1 MIWNLSEVEYD
12 VSILED
18 QVLLF
23 SFPGSPSPPLGLL
36 LKLLISME
44 SWLKADER
52 NVAVVHCLTGKGRT
66 STVVAAFLC
75 WMGEAGFRDVHKA
88 LDYIAQCKRCP
99 ANELTIPSQRRYVQY
114 FANMLDGVR
123 PSQPPLMLK
132 RIILSEAPKFAKG
145 PPRENTPP
153 PPDDS
158 NDVYDPDHILMGCA
172 PYLQIFKAGQLV
184 FTTAAS
190 LHYNQ
195 PKDDL
200 PFCQIADG
208 PISFHVENVV
218 QGDILVRC
226 RHLTAQG
233 QRVSMFRAAFH
244 TGYAP
249 PTVMRLTKAQLD
261 GACTDKRFADDFFLD
276 LIFEPCD
283 AEMASKH
290 LSGKADG
297 GTDDNNDEN
306 EQQDKVESQNEA
318 SERRQKGT
326 LMGLNTATAEQ
337 QLQQKARQDAEQ
349 HTATVTASAYDSMLH
364 RDSRFWD
371 VIAARRQEHAKVQQE
386 DTTTTAPAT
395 GTVEGGGEQ
404 TAEGK
409 DLILWGPTIGRRRNF
424 EALAE
429 KSKKGGEGADGTTSD
444 TVPVPALETFSI
456 GGDFDFITP
465 EETPPTPQPKKKDAL
480 MDMLD
485 MAIDDET
492 ASPMVAKKTKIPA
505 VPSDTEEIVFDEEAV
520 KKVEPKGL
528 FKAEE
533 SEKAETADTEQE
545 SVEVP
550 KEEQKKPEDVD
561 EVAALLDDTD
571 LGMDTDVDAFLASA
585 EVGDGNEDDDIGDDV
600 DLDLDFDDDE
610 LEDLE
615 NFLTQK

>member
-1 MIWNLSEVEYD
+1 M
-12 VSILED
+12 
-18 QVLLF
+18 
-23 SFPGSPSPPLGLL
+23 
-36 LKLLISME
+36 
-44 SWLKADER
+44 
-52 NVAVVHCLTGKGRT
+52 
-66 STVVAAFLC
+66 
-75 WMGEAGFRDVHKA
+75 
-88 LDYIAQCKRCP
+88 
-99 ANELTIPSQRRYVQY
+99 
-114 FANMLDGVR
+114 
-123 PSQPPLMLK
+123 
-132 RIILSEAPKFAKG
+132 
-145 PPRENTPP
+145 
-153 PPDDS
+153 
-158 NDVYDPDHILMGCA
+158 
-172 PYLQIFKAGQLV
+172 
-184 FTTAAS
+184 
-190 LHYNQ
+190 
-195 PKDDL
+195 
-200 PFCQIADG
+200 
-208 PISFHVENVV
+208 
-218 QGDILVRC
+218 RC

-297 GTDDNNDEN
+297 GTDDNNDGN
-306 EQQDKVESQNEA
+306 ERQDKVESQNEA

-326 LMGLNTATAEQ
+326 LMGLSTATAEQ
-337 QLQQKARQDAEQ
+337 QQQQKAKQDAEQ

-371 VIAARRQEHAKVQQE
+371 VIAARRQEHAKVQHE
-386 DTTTTAPAT
+386 DTTAPAPAT
-395 GTVEGGGEQ
+395 DTAEGEAGEQ
-404 TAEGK
+404 TPEGK
-409 DLILWGPTIGRRRNF
+409 DLTLWGPTIGRRRNF

-429 KSKKGGEGADGTTSD
+429 KLKKGDEGAGGADSD
-444 TVPVPALETFSI
+444 AAPVPALETFSI

-465 EETPPTPQPKKKDAL
+465 DETPPTPQPKKKDAL

-492 ASPMVAKKTKIPA
+492 ASPMVAKKTRKP
-505 VPSDTEEIVFDEEAV
+505 VLPSDTEEIVFDEGAE
-520 KKVEPKGL
+520 KKEEPKEL

-533 SEKAETADTEQE
+533 SGKAETATTEQE
-545 SVEVP
+545 SVEAP

-585 EVGDGNEDDDIGDDV
+585 ESGNGNDDDDIGDDV